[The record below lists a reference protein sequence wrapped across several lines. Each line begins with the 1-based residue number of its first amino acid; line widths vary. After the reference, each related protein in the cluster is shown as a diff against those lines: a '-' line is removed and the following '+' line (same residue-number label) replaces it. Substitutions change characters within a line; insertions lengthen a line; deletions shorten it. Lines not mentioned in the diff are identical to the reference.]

1 METRRDWHEDDEF
14 WKLAEPFMFDDI
26 RIQSARPE
34 VEQIVNLARIE
45 PPASVLD
52 LCCGPGRHS
61 VEFARKGFAVTGVD
75 RTARY
80 LERARKA
87 AGGLPVEWVHEDA
100 RRFVRPGRF
109 DLAVNLYTSFG
120 YFESPEDDLLVASNF
135 AESLKPGGMLVMQLM
150 GKEVIVKRF
159 AERTW
164 EQRGDATL
172 LQDHRLHPNFSAIEN
187 RWTLLTPS
195 GVKEIGFVVR
205 LYAATEMEALLRRAG
220 FSTVRFLG
228 SLEGLPYDQTALRM
242 VVLARKE

>member
-1 METRRDWHEDDEF
+1 MESRRDWHEDDEF
-14 WKLAEPFMFDDI
+14 WELAEPLMFDDI
-26 RIQSARPE
+26 RMQGALPD
-34 VEQIVNLARIE
+34 VEHVIALAQVE

-61 VEFARKGFAVTGVD
+61 VEFARKGFTVTGVD

-100 RRFVRPGRF
+100 RRFVRPERF
-109 DLAVNLYTSFG
+109 DLAINMYTSFG
-120 YFESPEDDLLVASNF
+120 YFESPEEDLLVASNL
-135 AESLKPGGMLVMQLM
+135 AQSLKPGGALVMQLV

-159 AERTW
+159 VERTW
-164 EQRGDATL
+164 EQRGDITL
-172 LQDHRLHPNFSAIEN
+172 LQEHRLHSNFSAIEN
-187 RWTLLTPS
+187 RWTLQTKS

-205 LYAATEMEALLRRAG
+205 LYAATEMKALLHQAG
-220 FSTVRFLG
+220 FSSVRFFG

-242 VVLARKE
+242 IVVARK